1 MVFSHSTSSQLTQEL
16 QVILGV
22 YRQEPGA
29 PRSPPLAT
37 LIPCLLLTAQLS
49 YLGPCQSP
57 MGHACVCPSPLMNPF
72 LGFITFLVAITCWP
86 WAQEE
91 LGIQRGGRRVHAPL
105 DYPVQT
111 VMAQCSMCHD
121 EGRGWHGYRT
131 VCYRTNFLPSW
142 SLCSSDGSGGKQTVT
157 RISEGTQMCV
167 MEEREAAEGE
177 MWVREGVG
185 F

>member
-91 LGIQRGGRRVHAPL
+91 TTPR
-105 DYPVQT
+105 
-111 VMAQCSMCHD
+111 
-121 EGRGWHGYRT
+121 
-131 VCYRTNFLPSW
+131 LPSW
-142 SLCSSDGSGGKQTVT
+142 RLSVFSSVPPTSQLFLAAHPTSGSRCLLCSCVLYQVASASSRESGSGLSNSPLSGSLSCSLQSQFYLPDSRHMVGST
-157 RISEGTQMCV
+157 
-167 MEEREAAEGE
+167 
-177 MWVREGVG
+177 WVLSP
-185 F
+185 

>member
-1 MVFSHSTSSQLTQEL
+1 M
-16 QVILGV
+16 LGV

-29 PRSPPLAT
+29 PRIPPLAT
-37 LIPCLLLTAQLS
+37 LIPRLLLTAQLS
-49 YLGPCQSP
+49 YPGPCQSP
-57 MGHACVCPSPLMNPF
+57 MGHVCVCPSPLMNPF
-72 LGFITFLVAITCWP
+72 FGFTMFLVAIMCWP

-91 LGIQRGGRRVHAPL
+91 LGTQRDGRRVHALL
-105 DYPVQT
+105 DHPVRT

-121 EGRGWHGYRT
+121 EGRGWHGYRSDG
-131 VCYRTNFLPSW
+131 TNFLPSW
-142 SLCSSDGSGGKQTVT
+142 NLWSSDGSGGRQTVT
-157 RISEGTQMCV
+157 RVSEETRSMQMCV